1 MTKKKVITGYQV
13 RRKDNN
19 GIRYT
24 TIYLE
29 EAKKACQYGCVV
41 CSTYAK
47 AYGIKLRLFWMAPYR
62 KIGYDKYSNVFNIF
76 HIHIG
81 WELMKR
87 DEPLKIVF
95 EPEDQPIRG
104 EI

>member
-13 RRKDNN
+13 HNKGNN

-24 TIYLE
+24 TSYLE

-41 CSTYAK
+41 YSTYAK

-62 KIGYDKYSNVFNIF
+62 KVGYDKFSNVFNIF

-81 WELMKR
+81 LELLKR

-95 EPEDQPIRG
+95 EPEDQPKRG